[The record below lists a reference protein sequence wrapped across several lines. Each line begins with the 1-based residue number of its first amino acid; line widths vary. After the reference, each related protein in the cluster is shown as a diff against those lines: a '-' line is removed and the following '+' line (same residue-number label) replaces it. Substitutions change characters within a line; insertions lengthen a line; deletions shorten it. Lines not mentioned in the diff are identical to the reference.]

1 MSNIFDYPEPKEEYE
16 YTFSDAVSDAIER
29 NTYKDDYL
37 DYIVNNFD
45 EWLQDNKVFD
55 NYEKFVSD
63 MVQYS
68 EEQYRDYERERAE
81 MIRDWD

>member
-1 MSNIFDYPEPKEEYE
+1 MSNIYDYPEPKEE

-29 NTYKDDYL
+29 NTYKEDYL
-37 DYIVNNFD
+37 DYIVHNFD
-45 EWLQDNKVFD
+45 EWLQDNGVFD
-55 NYEKFVSD
+55 NYKKFVSD

-81 MIRDWD
+81 MIKEWD

>member
-1 MSNIFDYPEPKEEYE
+1 MSNVFDYPEPKEE

-29 NTYKDDYL
+29 NTYKEDYL

-45 EWLQDNKVFD
+45 EWLQDNGVFD

-68 EEQYRDYERERAE
+68 EEQYRDYERKRAE
-81 MIRDWD
+81 MIKDWD

>member
-1 MSNIFDYPEPKEEYE
+1 MSNVFDYPEPKEE

-29 NTYKDDYL
+29 NTYKQDYL
-37 DYIVNNFD
+37 DYIINNFD
-45 EWLQDNKVFD
+45 EWLQDNGVYD
-55 NYEKFVSD
+55 NYEKFVSG

>member
-1 MSNIFDYPEPKEEYE
+1 MSNVFDYPDPKEE

-29 NTYKDDYL
+29 NTYKQDYL
-37 DYIVNNFD
+37 DYIINNFD
-45 EWLQDNKVFD
+45 EWLQDNGVFD

-68 EEQYRDYERERAE
+68 QEQYRDYERERAE
-81 MIRDWD
+81 MIKEWD

>member
-1 MSNIFDYPEPKEEYE
+1 MSNVFDYPEPKEE

-45 EWLQDNKVFD
+45 EWLQDNGVYD

>member
-1 MSNIFDYPEPKEEYE
+1 MSNVFDYPEPKEE

-29 NTYKDDYL
+29 NTYKQDYL

-45 EWLQDNKVFD
+45 EWLQDNGVFD

-81 MIRDWD
+81 MIKEWD

>member
-1 MSNIFDYPEPKEEYE
+1 MSNIYDYPEPKEE

-29 NTYKDDYL
+29 NTYKQDYL

-45 EWLQDNKVFD
+45 EWLQDNGVFD

-68 EEQYRDYERERAE
+68 EEQYRDYQRERAE
-81 MIRDWD
+81 MIREWD

>member
-1 MSNIFDYPEPKEEYE
+1 MSNVFDYPEPKEE

-29 NTYKDDYL
+29 NTYKQDYL

-45 EWLQDNKVFD
+45 EWLQDNGVFD

-81 MIRDWD
+81 MIKDWD

>member
-1 MSNIFDYPEPKEEYE
+1 MSNVFDYPEPKEE

-45 EWLQDNKVFD
+45 EWLQDNGVYD

-81 MIRDWD
+81 MIKEWD

>member
-1 MSNIFDYPEPKEEYE
+1 MSNVFDYPEPKEE

-29 NTYKDDYL
+29 NTYKQDYL

-45 EWLQDNKVFD
+45 EWLQDNGVYD

-81 MIRDWD
+81 MIREWD

>member
-1 MSNIFDYPEPKEEYE
+1 MSNIYDYPEPKEE

-29 NTYKDDYL
+29 ETYKQDYL

-45 EWLQDNKVFD
+45 EWLQDNGVFD

-68 EEQYRDYERERAE
+68 EEQYRDYQRERAE
-81 MIRDWD
+81 MIREWD

>member
-1 MSNIFDYPEPKEEYE
+1 MSNIFDYPEPKEEY
-16 YTFSDAVSDAIER
+16 TFSDAVSDAIER
-29 NTYKDDYL
+29 ETYKQDYL

-45 EWLQDNKVFD
+45 EWLQDNGVFD

-68 EEQYRDYERERAE
+68 EEQYRDYQRERAE
-81 MIRDWD
+81 MIREWD

>member
-1 MSNIFDYPEPKEEYE
+1 MSNVFDYPEPKEEYA
-16 YTFSDAVSDAIER
+16 FSNAVSDAIER
-29 NTYKDDYL
+29 NTYKEDYL
-37 DYIVNNFD
+37 DYIANNFD
-45 EWLQDNKVFD
+45 EWLQDNGVFD

-81 MIRDWD
+81 MIKEWD

>member
-1 MSNIFDYPEPKEEYE
+1 MSNIYDYPEPKEE

-29 NTYKDDYL
+29 NTYKEDYL

-45 EWLQDNKVFD
+45 EWLQDNGVFD

-81 MIRDWD
+81 MIKEWD

>member
-1 MSNIFDYPEPKEEYE
+1 MSNIFDYPEPKEE

-29 NTYKDDYL
+29 NTYKQDYL

-45 EWLQDNKVFD
+45 EWLQDNGVYD

-81 MIRDWD
+81 MIKEWD

>member
-1 MSNIFDYPEPKEEYE
+1 MSNIFDYPEPKEEY
-16 YTFSDAVSDAIER
+16 TFSDAVSDAIER
-29 NTYKDDYL
+29 ETYKQDYL

-45 EWLQDNKVFD
+45 EWLQDNGVFD

-81 MIRDWD
+81 MIKEWD

>member
-1 MSNIFDYPEPKEEYE
+1 MSNIYDYPEPKEE

-29 NTYKDDYL
+29 NTYKEDYL
-37 DYIVNNFD
+37 DYIINNFD
-45 EWLQDNKVFD
+45 EWLQDNGVFD

-81 MIRDWD
+81 MIKDWD

>member
-1 MSNIFDYPEPKEEYE
+1 MSNVFDYPEPKEE

-29 NTYKDDYL
+29 NTYKQDYL

-45 EWLQDNKVFD
+45 EWLQDNGVFD

>member
-1 MSNIFDYPEPKEEYE
+1 MSNVFDYPEPKEE

-29 NTYKDDYL
+29 NTYK
-37 DYIVNNFD
+37 
-45 EWLQDNKVFD
+45 LQDNGVFD
-55 NYEKFVSD
+55 NYEKFVSG

-81 MIRDWD
+81 MIKDWD

>member
-1 MSNIFDYPEPKEEYE
+1 MSNIYDYPEPKEE

-29 NTYKDDYL
+29 NTYKEDYL

-45 EWLQDNKVFD
+45 EWLQDNGVFD

-81 MIRDWD
+81 MIKDWD

>member
-1 MSNIFDYPEPKEEYE
+1 MSNIYDYPEPKEE

-45 EWLQDNKVFD
+45 EWLQDNGVYD

-81 MIRDWD
+81 MIKDWD

>member
-1 MSNIFDYPEPKEEYE
+1 MSNVFDYPEPKEE

-29 NTYKDDYL
+29 NTYKQDYL
-37 DYIVNNFD
+37 DYIINNFD
-45 EWLQDNKVFD
+45 EWLQDNGVYD

-81 MIRDWD
+81 MIKEWD

>member
-1 MSNIFDYPEPKEEYE
+1 MSNVFDYPEPKEE

-29 NTYKDDYL
+29 NTYKQDYL

-45 EWLQDNKVFD
+45 EWLQDNGVYD

-81 MIRDWD
+81 MIKEWD

>member
-1 MSNIFDYPEPKEEYE
+1 MSNIYDYPEPKEE

-29 NTYKDDYL
+29 NTYKQDYL

-45 EWLQDNKVFD
+45 EWLQDNGVFD

-81 MIRDWD
+81 MIKEWD

>member
-1 MSNIFDYPEPKEEYE
+1 MSNVFDYPEPKEE

-45 EWLQDNKVFD
+45 EWLQDNGVYD

-81 MIRDWD
+81 MIRNWD

>member
-1 MSNIFDYPEPKEEYE
+1 MSNVFDYPEPKEE

-29 NTYKDDYL
+29 NTYKQDYL
-37 DYIVNNFD
+37 DYVVNNFD
-45 EWLQDNKVFD
+45 EWLQDNGVFD